1 MLTHSNILAN
11 VEQMNIWMEVAFR
24 NKGRPKAMNFVC
36 ALPLYHIFALTVNAM
51 IGIKLGAR
59 NILIPNPRDI
69 PGFVKELK
77 KYPFHIFPGL
87 NTLFNGLMNNPDFQ
101 KLDFKPLI
109 LTLGGGMAVQR
120 PLPSAG
126 SR

>member
-1 MLTHSNILAN
+1 G
-11 VEQMNIWMEVAFR
+11 
-24 NKGRPKAMNFVC
+24 KPKALNFVC

-69 PGFVKELK
+69 AGFVKELRK
-77 KYPFHIFPGL
+77 FPFHIFPGL

-101 KLDFKPLI
+101 TLDFKPLI
-109 LTLGGGMAVQR
+109 LTL
-120 PLPSAG
+120 
-126 SR
+126 